1 MSGFQAFSHYVLNF
15 HAHGMASMARLRLA
29 CNYRT
34 WTACS
39 TVSVCAT
46 NSRLA
51 GDDECTF
58 AQSFELVVRA
68 MTMTRPFPRACLILN
83 VIFGTMKLVVSRLL
97 RTARRRR
104 KCIERAGYLLF
115 YGNSG
120 VGRWVSC
127 LSERKCFL
135 LIFVY
140 FKTNS

>member
-1 MSGFQAFSHYVLNF
+1 MIFLIYNEWLSSFLSLCFDPPC
-15 HAHGMASMARLRLA
+15 HGMASMARLRLA

-58 AQSFELVVRA
+58 ARSFELVVRA
-68 MTMTRPFPRACLILN
+68 MTMMTRPFPRACLILD
-83 VIFGTMKLVVSRLL
+83 VIFGTMKLIVSRLL

-104 KCIERAGYLLF
+104 K
-115 YGNSG
+115 G
-120 VGRWVSC
+120 VLKSWISPILWNFWSRQMGEFS
-127 LSERKCFL
+127 
-135 LIFVY
+135 
-140 FKTNS
+140 